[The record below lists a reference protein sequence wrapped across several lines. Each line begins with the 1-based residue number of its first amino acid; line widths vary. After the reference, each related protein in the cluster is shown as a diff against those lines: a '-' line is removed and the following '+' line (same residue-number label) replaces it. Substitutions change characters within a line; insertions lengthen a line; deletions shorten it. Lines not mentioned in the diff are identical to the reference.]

1 MLEPL
6 DNPVWHA
13 LIGPHA
19 RFAQGQGL
27 ARHYPRGMA
36 PFSAIENASPAAYAE
51 LAAGLPSD
59 NEARLFRPCNEPL
72 PDGWVSL
79 DAFPMLQ
86 MVAAMGSPPQTSE
99 SSPYSVL
106 AGSDLSAMIDL
117 VAVAEPGP
125 FGLRTPD
132 LGTYI
137 GIRERGRLIAM
148 AGERLRVPGY
158 VELSA
163 ICTHPDARGRG
174 FGTLLTQ
181 RLMALAYQRGET
193 AFLHVRAENRAAISL
208 YQRLGFRIRR
218 EIWVLWRKPSGIS
231 A

>member
-1 MLEPL
+1 MIEPL

-13 LIGPHA
+13 LIGPQA
-19 RFAQGQGL
+19 RFAQGQGF
-27 ARHYPRGMA
+27 ARHYPRDIA
-36 PFSAIENASPAAYAE
+36 PFSGIVTASPAAYAD
-51 LAAGLPSD
+51 LAVGLPSG

-72 PDGWVSL
+72 PNGWVSL

-86 MVAAMGSPPQTSE
+86 MVAGTGSSEPSE
-99 SSPYSVL
+99 SLSYSVL
-106 AGSDLSAMIDL
+106 AGSDLSAMMDL
-117 VAVAEPGP
+117 AAVAKPGP
-125 FGLRTPD
+125 FGLRTPE

-137 GIRERGRLIAM
+137 GRREHGRLIAM

-174 FGTLLTQ
+174 FGVLLTQ
-181 RLMALAYQRGET
+181 GLMALARQRGEI
-193 AFLHVRAENRAAISL
+193 AFLHVRADNNAAVSL
-208 YQRLGFRIRR
+208 YRRLGFRARR
-218 EIWVLWRKPSGIS
+218 EIWVLWRKPSGTP